1 MSPALAVE
9 FFTTSAT
16 WDALEDPEGD
26 SDLGNDADG
35 GLEEAQELLGCS
47 S

>member
-16 WDALEDPEGD
+16 WEALEDPEGD
-26 SDLGNDADG
+26 SDLG
-35 GLEEAQELLGCS
+35 
-47 S
+47 